1 MTYKNDP
8 LLPILQTEI
17 ANRTS
22 AYANL
27 SAEEEAKLLSL
38 SDENKKVIASSDRRA
53 KEEFLKSAPSI
64 NNPGVRMHEKYA
76 NYVKSVGGH

>member
-8 LLPILQTEI
+8 LLPILQTEVN
-17 ANRTS
+17 NRTK

-38 SDENKKVIASSDRRA
+38 SAENKKVI
-53 KEEFLKSAPSI
+53 
-64 NNPGVRMHEKYA
+64 
-76 NYVKSVGGH
+76 